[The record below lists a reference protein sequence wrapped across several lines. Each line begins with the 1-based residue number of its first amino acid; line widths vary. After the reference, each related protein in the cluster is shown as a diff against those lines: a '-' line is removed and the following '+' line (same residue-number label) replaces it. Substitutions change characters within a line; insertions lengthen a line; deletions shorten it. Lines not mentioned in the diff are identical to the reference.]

1 MSIVSHG
8 VKPKKVVTDD
18 KGIDWMLRSLLS
30 CSDLKL
36 EMSNH
41 LLFQHKKQ
49 DFIVSIQ
56 EQY

>member
-49 DFIVSIQ
+49 DFIVSI
-56 EQY
+56 